1 MRWDN
6 CFSFLNLDNPSES
19 KSYDKG
25 KLFERLCSVIVEN
38 VGYSN
43 IDFRE
48 KKENLEYDIVA
59 YNRLTGKKLVGEAK
73 AYEKKISE
81 QIMTFFAK
89 MAIHWIEDKDTQG
102 LFISVSELTPDV
114 KGQIDT
120 IRTVHSNF
128 RYIIADEI
136 IDILSTHANYQT
148 ITQIKRKSESSY
160 PCNRAGETYFLV
172 TDRGDFFIQLLINE
186 GMTLPSSF
194 SVYNSFGNQVTDIN
208 FLGII
213 KEKIDVLKE
222 LNFLVENNS
231 THVYENSD
239 KLSFLGV
246 PSGSGWFD
254 YYFPA
259 PPDKFIGRD
268 MILSKFN
275 RLIEEVRNGG
285 TTIRVCEI
293 LSRSG
298 VGKSSVTLKLEYDSN
313 QIGDIGIVVDSR
325 NIRTDTDILNIF
337 QTLLRKAN
345 SSLNLNIEL
354 PSSQKEIS
362 SNIHQLDKVLKSQFK
377 VAIVFLD
384 QFESI
389 FSKPK
394 VYNQIL
400 DIIIEFC
407 SFRYNV
413 FFCIARK
420 NDQPTTYDESSEIDL
435 KRLTGISKAFKLEDF
450 KLPEAESLI
459 DKMKSELRRPLIKSL
474 KEQVLE
480 ISNGFP
486 WLIKK
491 FCAHIIKLVKDG
503 QTQTNIMQTGMQLE
517 DLFYED
523 LAALDELLREFF
535 YRLVNFLPATHADL
549 TEKFND
555 SDLFFKL
562 TSLQNDYRLIR
573 LTGRTYDTYND
584 VLKEYMKAGY
594 ISLTKRYIFRLYP
607 TQIVVL
613 FEQIIKNN
621 WNNIDQ
627 ILRDTRQAEGVIY
640 NKLRGLRQVE
650 LLDGTKDSFK
660 PTEAAMKAYNDSKLV
675 DYLNAV
681 LKQNTLVREVI
692 NKVHMNKSLKID
704 ELQLYLQEEMPFIDA
719 NESTWLSYARYFAT
733 WLHYTQIVSYKN
745 GALYPLGEEL
755 TLSMN
760 STRGILPS
768 IYMQQLERFIETLSA
783 SHSPKTSIQLAN
795 EMGRKTINGAIADS
809 AFLNLIEQNVGRG
822 YAATTI
828 GHQFSKMSKTERKA
842 YISQKLASE
851 PVINY
856 YIEEVVRG
864 IDPDQ
869 AFDNLCEKANFHG
882 WSTETV
888 KWKHKLL
895 RNWLLYSGLINR
907 KGRSKNDNQLNL
919 F

>member
-1 MRWDN
+1 M
-6 CFSFLNLDNPSES
+6 FYFLNIDSPSES

-25 KLFERLCSVIVEN
+25 KLFERLCSVIIEN
-38 VGYSN
+38 VGYTD

-59 YNRLTGKKLVGEAK
+59 RNRLTGKKLVGEAK

-89 MAIHWIEDKDTQG
+89 MSIHWIEDKDTQG
-102 LFISVSELTPDV
+102 VFISVSELTPDV
-114 KGQIDT
+114 KGQIDR
-120 IRTVHSNF
+120 IKAVHSNF
-128 RYIIADEI
+128 RYIVSDEI

-148 ITQIKRKSESSY
+148 IAQIKRKAESSY
-160 PCNRAGETYFLV
+160 PLNRTGETYFLV

-186 GMTLPSSF
+186 GMTLPSLY
-194 SVYNSFGNQVTDIN
+194 SVYNSYGNQVVDTN
-208 FLGII
+208 FLEII
-213 KEKIDVLKE
+213 KEHIDVLKE
-222 LNFLVENNS
+222 LNYIIEYSNFPFNENNDRS
-231 THVYENSD
+231 
-239 KLSFLGV
+239 SFLGV

-254 YYFPA
+254 YHFPA

-268 MILSKFN
+268 MILCKFN
-275 RLIEEVRNGG
+275 QLIEEVRNGV
-285 TTIRVCEI
+285 TTIRVSEI

-298 VGKSSVTLKLEYDSN
+298 VGKSSVTLKLENDTNYM
-313 QIGDIGIVVDSR
+313 GDVGIVVDSR

-337 QTLLRKAN
+337 QTLLRKTN
-345 SSLNLNIEL
+345 TSLNIYIEL
-354 PSSQKEIS
+354 PSNQKEIS
-362 SNIHQLDKVLKSQFK
+362 RNMHLLDKVLKSHKK

-400 DIIIEFC
+400 DIILEFC
-407 SFRYNV
+407 SFKYNIL
-413 FFCIARK
+413 FCIARK
-420 NDQPTTYDESSEIDL
+420 NDQPTTYDESSEIEL
-435 KRLTGISKAFKLEDF
+435 KRLTAISKAYKLEDF

-459 DKMKSELRRPLIKSL
+459 DKMKSELGRPLIKSL

-486 WLIKK
+486 WLLKK
-491 FCAHIIKLVKDG
+491 FCAHIIKLVKEG

-523 LAALDELLREFF
+523 LEALDELLREFF

-555 SDLFFKL
+555 TDLFYKL

-584 VLKEYMKAGY
+584 VLKEFVKTGN
-594 ISLTKRYIFRLYP
+594 ISLSKRYIFRIYP
-607 TQIVVL
+607 NQMIVL

-621 WNNIDQ
+621 WSNIDQ
-627 ILRDTRQAEGVIY
+627 ILRDTRQVEGVIN
-640 NKLRGLRQVE
+640 NKLKGLRQVE

-660 PTEAAMKAYNDSKLV
+660 PTEGALKAYNDSKLV
-675 DYLNAV
+675 EYLSAV

-692 NKVHMNKSLKID
+692 NKVHMRKSLKIED
-704 ELQLYLQEEMPFIDA
+704 LQLYLQEEMPFIDA
-719 NESTWLSYARYFAT
+719 NESTWLAYARYFAT
-733 WLHYTQIVSYKN
+733 WLQYTQIVFHKN
-745 GALYPLGEEL
+745 GTLYPLGEEL
-755 TLSMN
+755 ILSMT

-783 SHSPKTSIQLAN
+783 SNSPKTSVQLAN
-795 EMGRKTINGAIADS
+795 QMGRKSINGAIADS

-822 YAATTI
+822 YAASAT
-828 GHQFSKMSKTERKA
+828 GQQFSKMNKTERRA
-842 YISQKLASE
+842 FISHKLASD
-851 PVINY
+851 PIINA
-856 YIEEVVRG
+856 YINEVLNG
-864 IDPDQ
+864 IDPNQ
-869 AFDNLCEKANFHG
+869 AFENLCEISNFHV
-882 WSTETV
+882 WSVETI

-895 RNWLLYSGLINR
+895 RNWLLYSGLIKR
-907 KGRSKNDNQLNL
+907 KNHSNDENQIE
-919 F
+919 FTF